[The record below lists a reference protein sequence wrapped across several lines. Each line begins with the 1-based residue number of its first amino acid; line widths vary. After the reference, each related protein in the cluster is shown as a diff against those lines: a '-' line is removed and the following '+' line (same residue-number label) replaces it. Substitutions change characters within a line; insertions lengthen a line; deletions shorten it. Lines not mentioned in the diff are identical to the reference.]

1 VSAPLATNWFGWQHY
16 LPLDDNLNRKLKD
29 SVEEAYCIGW
39 PAGRK
44 IIARWLHTATH
55 HDVRIIVEPFWHNF
69 FTARAAHGSCR
80 GVRLS
85 PVRGPNAAA
94 QAPARRPDRPLVCS
108 EPEASAPQ

>member
-1 VSAPLATNWFGWQHY
+1 MSGFVSAPLATNWFGWQHY

-69 FTARAAHGSCR
+69 FHRSSIPRLVSRRAAQPWSAALVLLRKRELLGPV
-80 GVRLS
+80 VR
-85 PVRGPNAAA
+85 
-94 QAPARRPDRPLVCS
+94 
-108 EPEASAPQ
+108 